1 MGASLDRSDMDRII
15 TKVLEEAG
23 VSKQER
29 LDLKAFTK
37 CFAGEE
43 DFTLE
48 VDIPSD
54 DEL

>member
-1 MGASLDRSDMDRII
+1 MDRII
-15 TKVLEEAG
+15 TKVLEESG

-29 LDLKAFTK
+29 LDFKAFSR

-43 DFTLE
+43 EFTLE

-54 DEL
+54 DELI